1 MVFNYFTAMIGKPKK
16 LIIVVLLAAAILI
29 KLVSNFPVFIERYY
43 SNGIYPFISKLLK
56 FLLGWLPIS
65 LGDLLYIAAIIWLL
79 FKLIRMFIALVKKQV
94 NWPVFSKFLL
104 SAITIWLGIYVLFN
118 ALWGLNYNRR
128 GIASQLGIS
137 TQPYSRDELL
147 QVDTLLLEKVNSYKM
162 AMIRNPGTVNQAN
175 TFPRASKAYQQI
187 VSLYPFLEYSPTSIK
202 PSLFGSIGNYIGFT
216 GYYNPFTGE
225 AQLNTTVPGFLQP
238 FTTCHEIAHQL
249 GYAKENEAN
258 FVGYLAASNAPDTAF
273 RYSVYL
279 DLYLYAQRNLY
290 NADSTAAR
298 EVSKKMLPEVKDDL
312 LFLRQFYERHR
323 NPLEPFFRWIYG
335 KYLES
340 NQQPSGLLTYDE
352 VTGFLVAFH
361 KKFGKL

>member
-1 MVFNYFTAMIGKPKK
+1 M
-16 LIIVVLLAAAILI
+16 
-29 KLVSNFPVFIERYY
+29 
-43 SNGIYPFISKLLK
+43 
-56 FLLGWLPIS
+56 
-65 LGDLLYIAAIIWLL
+65 
-79 FKLIRMFIALVKKQV
+79 
-94 NWPVFSKFLL
+94 
-104 SAITIWLGIYVLFN
+104 
-118 ALWGLNYNRR
+118 WGLNYNRR
-128 GIASQLGIS
+128 GIASQLGIVMK
-137 TQPYSRDELL
+137 PYSRDEVL
-147 QVDTLLLEKVNSYKM
+147 QVDTLLLEKVNLYKI
-162 AMIRNPGTVNQAN
+162 AMQRNNELIDQGEL
-175 TFPRASKAYQQI
+175 FSRATKAYQGI
-187 VSLYPFLEYSPTSIK
+187 RPTYPFLEYSPTSIK
-202 PSLFGSIGNYIGFT
+202 PSLFGNIGNFIGFT

-225 AQLNTTVPGFLQP
+225 AQLNTTVPIFLQP

-298 EVSKKMLPEVKDDL
+298 EVSKKMLPEVKADL
-312 LFLRQFYERHR
+312 LFLKQFYERHR

-352 VTGFLVAFH
+352 VTGFLVAFY